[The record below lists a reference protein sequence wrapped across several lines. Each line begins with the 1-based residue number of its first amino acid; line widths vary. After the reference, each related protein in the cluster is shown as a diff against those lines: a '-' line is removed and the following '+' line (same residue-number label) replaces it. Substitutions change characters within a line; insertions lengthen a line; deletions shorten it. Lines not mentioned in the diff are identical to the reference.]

1 MAIKTLGEYIES
13 LRKMS
18 PTVFM
23 FGKRIQNHVDHPRLR
38 AGINATGATYELAND
53 DRYKDMMTALSP
65 FTGEVVNRFTLPP
78 QSIQD
83 LVMRVKINR
92 TLGAYVGTCH
102 QRCTGLDCLCTLS
115 IVTHDIDKKYGT
127 RYYARFLEF
136 LKYVQNHD
144 LRMPMQV

>member
-78 QSIQD
+78 SLFRIW
-83 LVMRVKINR
+83 
-92 TLGAYVGTCH
+92 
-102 QRCTGLDCLCTLS
+102 
-115 IVTHDIDKKYGT
+115 
-127 RYYARFLEF
+127 
-136 LKYVQNHD
+136 
-144 LRMPMQV
+144 